1 MVRKCKV
8 DGWTVAEWPSDET
21 TVPYSSQKVPKYQ
34 LLGAGGKLREM
45 VWSVVGGW
53 WTDVRMR
60 K

>member
-8 DGWTVAEWPSDET
+8 DGWPSDET

-34 LLGAGGKLREM
+34 LLGAAGKLREM
-45 VWSVVGGW
+45 VWTVVGGW